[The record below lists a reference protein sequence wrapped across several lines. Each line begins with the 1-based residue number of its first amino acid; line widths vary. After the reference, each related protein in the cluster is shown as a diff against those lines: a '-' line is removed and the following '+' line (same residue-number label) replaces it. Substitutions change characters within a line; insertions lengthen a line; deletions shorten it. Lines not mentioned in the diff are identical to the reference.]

1 MINLGTP
8 GAPRLTFLSACAFET
23 GCRGPAAC
31 SWHPCSRCLRV
42 GREQGSGQ
50 TQEGVTNRPS
60 LPWTKGFPG
69 TRTLRAKPGRT
80 PGKPGQLVKQAL
92 SSRTHPSQG
101 TANAS
106 SPAPSWEARNTA
118 PSPGLGSLD
127 SPSPGTLVPHLL
139 SLGPSSTRV
148 GGSRGH
154 GAPS

>member
-8 GAPRLTFLSACAFET
+8 GAPRPTFLSACACET

-31 SWHPCSRCLRV
+31 SWHPCSQCLWV

-60 LPWTKGFPG
+60 LPWTEGFPG
-69 TRTLRAKPGRT
+69 TRTLRAKHGRT
-80 PGKPGQLVKQAL
+80 PGNQDSWSSKPCVPGPIAGHCRCLL
-92 SSRTHPSQG
+92 PSTLLG
-101 TANAS
+101 GPKHSAFS
-106 SPAPSWEARNTA
+106 
-118 PSPGLGSLD
+118 GLGSLD
-127 SPSPGTLVPHLL
+127 GPSPGTLVPHLL